1 MKSSELFELTE
12 TSPQKSKLRLSGAE
26 KTINIPGSVLEAQME
41 LENGWYLILTT
52 ENSPYDEAL
61 HITLLDQ
68 RLEILDQVEIS
79 QDMTPGIVKD
89 IQIVDAVNMQ
99 FNFNRI
105 NPYVLEVDRNGFMLP
120 AQSEFAKRDFIKKLG
135 RKYIRVN

>member
-12 TSPQKSKLRLSGAE
+12 TSPQKSKLKLSGAE
-26 KTINIPGSVLEAQME
+26 KTINIPGSVLEAQIE

-68 RLEILDQVEIS
+68 YLEILDQVELS
-79 QDMTPGIVKD
+79 QGMTPGIVKN
-89 IQIVDAVNMQ
+89 IQILDAEHMQ

-105 NPYVLEVDRNGFMLP
+105 NPYVLEIDKNGFILP
-120 AQSEFAKRDFIKKLG
+120 VQSEFSKRDFIKKLG
-135 RKYIRVN
+135 RKYMHVK

>member
-1 MKSSELFELTE
+1 MKSGELFELTE
-12 TSPQKSKLRLSGAE
+12 TSPQKSKLKLSGAE
-26 KTINIPGSVLEAQME
+26 KTINIPGSVLEAQIE

-68 RLEILDQVEIS
+68 YLEILDQVELS
-79 QDMTPGIVKD
+79 QGMTPGIVKN
-89 IQIVDAVNMQ
+89 IQILDAEHMQ

-105 NPYVLEVDRNGFMLP
+105 NPYVLEIDKNGFILP
-120 AQSEFAKRDFIKKLG
+120 VQSEFAKRDFIKKLG
-135 RKYIRVN
+135 RKYIHVK

>member
-12 TSPQKSKLRLSGAE
+12 TSPQKSKLKLSGAE
-26 KTINIPGSVLEAQME
+26 KTINIPGSVLEAQIE

-68 RLEILDQVEIS
+68 YLEILDQVELS
-79 QDMTPGIVKD
+79 QGMTPGIVKN
-89 IQIVDAVNMQ
+89 IQIIDAEHMQ

-105 NPYVLEVDRNGFMLP
+105 NPYVLEIDKNGFILP
-120 AQSEFAKRDFIKKLG
+120 VQSEFAKRDFIKKLG
-135 RKYIRVN
+135 RKYIHVK

>member
-1 MKSSELFELTE
+1 MKSGELFELTE
-12 TSPQKSKLRLSGAE
+12 TSPQKSKLKLSGAE
-26 KTINIPGSVLEAQME
+26 KTINIPGSVLEAQIE

-68 RLEILDQVEIS
+68 YLEILDQVELS
-79 QDMTPGIVKD
+79 QGMTPGIVKN
-89 IQIVDAVNMQ
+89 IQIIDAEHMQ

-105 NPYVLEVDRNGFMLP
+105 NPYVLEIDKNGFILP
-120 AQSEFAKRDFIKKLG
+120 VQSEFAKRDFIKKLG
-135 RKYIRVN
+135 RKYIHVK

>member
-12 TSPQKSKLRLSGAE
+12 TSPQKSKLKLSGAE
-26 KTINIPGSVLEAQME
+26 KTINIPGSVLEAQIE

-68 RLEILDQVEIS
+68 YLEILDQVELS
-79 QDMTPGIVKD
+79 QGMTPGIVKN
-89 IQIVDAVNMQ
+89 IQILDAEHMQ

-105 NPYVLEVDRNGFMLP
+105 NPYVLEIDKNGFILP
-120 AQSEFAKRDFIKKLG
+120 VQSEFAKRDFIKKLG
-135 RKYIRVN
+135 RKYIHVK

>member
-1 MKSSELFELTE
+1 
-12 TSPQKSKLRLSGAE
+12 
-26 KTINIPGSVLEAQME
+26 ME
-41 LENGWYLILTT
+41 LQNGWYLIFTT

-68 RLEILDQVEIS
+68 RFEILDQVELS

-89 IQIVDAVNMQ
+89 IQIIDADRMQ

-105 NPYVLEVDRNGFMLP
+105 DPYILEVDENGFMLP
-120 AQSEFAKRDFIKKLG
+120 AHADSTKRDFIRNLG

>member
-68 RLEILDQVEIS
+68 YLEILDQVELS
-79 QDMTPGIVKD
+79 QDVTPGIVKD
-89 IQIVDAVNMQ
+89 IQIIDAEHMQ

-105 NPYVLEVDRNGFMLP
+105 NPYVLEIDKNGFIFP
-120 AQSEFAKRDFIKKLG
+120 VQSECAKRDFIKKLG
-135 RKYIRVN
+135 RKYMRVN